1 MFYRNNQGYI
11 AVVSAIIIT
20 SIVIVIALV
29 FSSSNFLGRFD
40 SQGLEMKEISRGVAR
55 GCLEYA
61 KLKLAQGSYGGN
73 ELKTIGNYSCRIL
86 PIESDSNS
94 YIIKAT
100 STVGNKETK
109 LKLKVSNSD
118 LRTISLEEVVSF

>member
-1 MFYRNNQGYI
+1 MFYRNKQGYI

-29 FSSSNFLGRFD
+29 FSSGNFLGRFD
-40 SQGLEMKEISRGVAR
+40 SQGLEMKEISREVAR

-61 KLKLAQGSYGGN
+61 KLKLAQGGYSGN

-86 PIESDSNS
+86 SIESGSNS
-94 YIIKAT
+94 YVVKAT

-118 LRTISLEEVVSF
+118 LKTISLEEVVSF